1 MNFIFPGMGRN
12 MHKKKIF
19 KVSEKRI
26 LHNNDSFVLFDLS
39 KHSPNPF
46 FSIFLQSYSRQWLV
60 NKR

>member
-26 LHNNDSFVLFDLS
+26 LHNNDSFVFFNIPER
-39 KHSPNPF
+39 SPNHF
-46 FSIFLQSYSRQWLV
+46 FSIFLQLCSRQRVV